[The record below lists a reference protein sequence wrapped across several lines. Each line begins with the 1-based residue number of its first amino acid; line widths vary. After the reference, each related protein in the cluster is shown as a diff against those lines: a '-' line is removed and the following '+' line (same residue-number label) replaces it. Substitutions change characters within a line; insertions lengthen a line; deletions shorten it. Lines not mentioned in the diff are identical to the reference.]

1 MTERSRPPGKRA
13 TSSPEVD
20 PNLPQDLQTTLQGR
34 ATFYLPPALVESLDD
49 VWLDLRR
56 TNRKL
61 RKSDIVRIALEQTL
75 QEYQNER
82 ENSKLLRGLDKGPTA
97 GRKDMPSTVDE
108 LFYLRK
114 RVK

>member
-1 MTERSRPPGKRA
+1 MTERSRPSGKRD
-13 TSSPEVD
+13 SSSSEVD
-20 PNLPQDLQTTLQGR
+20 PNLPLDLQTTLQGR
-34 ATFYLPPALVESLDD
+34 ATFYLPPSLVENLDD

-82 ENSKLLRGLDKGPTA
+82 ENSKLLRSLIKGLSA
-97 GRKDMPSTVDE
+97 R
-108 LFYLRK
+108 RK
-114 RVK
+114 RMALK